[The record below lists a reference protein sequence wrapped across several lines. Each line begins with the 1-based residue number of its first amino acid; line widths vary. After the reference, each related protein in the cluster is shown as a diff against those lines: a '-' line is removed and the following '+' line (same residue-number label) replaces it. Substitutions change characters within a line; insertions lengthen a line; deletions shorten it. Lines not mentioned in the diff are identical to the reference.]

1 MRKTKEA
8 KQQSTTKK
16 EMKDCA
22 QTPLW
27 FAEVLQQRFFTF
39 DLDVCC
45 LPHTAKCTNFY
56 SLEIGKNGLELP
68 WGKHNFCN
76 PPFSDPI
83 PWIKRADYFA
93 REFGSSTLIITPDC
107 QETAY
112 CRLLNEVAS
121 LVVHMPFRLQ
131 YKTVD
136 GGGGGLEPVCKPP
149 QSLALLIIRGQCTGL
164 GRATSGRTSGSL
176 VALNETTKGK

>member
-1 MRKTKEA
+1 
-8 KQQSTTKK
+8 
-16 EMKDCA
+16 MKDCA

-136 GGGGGLEPVCKPP
+136 GGWLGTGMQTASIVSLVDYNGAMYRTGARHVWEDFRKFGGVE
-149 QSLALLIIRGQCTGL
+149 RDNL
-164 GRATSGRTSGSL
+164 GRIKQPKKKR
-176 VALNETTKGK
+176 GK